1 MSSPWKCSVDQKQLA
16 PKTMQLAVVVT
27 EESGVICRDFGADL
41 HLIEG
46 SGLKHRWGEDAH
58 LHQRI
63 HGAGAEV
70 FKGPNPLIAHPGAE
84 LLGGPVG
91 EGIPQAGLGRFSGDG
106 LQPQASAG
114 IEQHREQRLAA
125 ADRRDP

>member
-1 MSSPWKCSVDQKQLA
+1 
-16 PKTMQLAVVVT
+16 MQLAVVVT

-46 SGLKHRWGEDAH
+46 SGLKHRWGEDTH

-63 HGAGAEV
+63 PGAGAEV
-70 FKGPNPLIAHPGAE
+70 FKGPNPLIAHPGTE

-106 LQPQASAG
+106 LQPQGSAG

-125 ADRRDP
+125 AESSAWDR